1 MPSIEIQVLEDVF
14 STEEKGEIIRKVTG
28 AFGEVAGKTIMQG
41 TSVRIVEVKSGSW
54 GYGGEVL
61 RTEDGK
67 AMRARG

>member
-1 MPSIEIQVLEDVF
+1 MPSIEIQVLEGVF
-14 STEEKGEIIRKVTG
+14 STEEKGEIIRKVTA
-28 AFGEVAGKTIMQG
+28 AFGEVAGETIKG
-41 TSVRIVEVKSGSW
+41 STSVRIVEIKSGAW